1 MSGEVRVA
9 LAGVGNC
16 AAAFVRGIEYYRRE
30 GAETVLGLITP
41 QLGGYSIA
49 DIRVVAAFDVSK
61 SKVGRDLGD
70 AIRTE
75 TICTRRVCDV
85 NQMGVTVS
93 SGPVLD
99 GIGGNAE
106 AVIELHRDAQ
116 ASIEPEAIAKIL
128 QETGADVLV
137 NFLPVGSRKGT
148 EFYARSALKARCGF
162 VNAIPVPIGRDP
174 KWRTA
179 FSEAAQP
186 LIGDDV
192 KSQVGA
198 TIVHRA
204 LVELFS
210 MRGYE
215 LDRTYQLNVGGNMDF
230 FNMTSSERLADKRI
244 SKAQAILDVA
254 NRGEGMTPGTYHISP
269 SDHISF
275 LEDRKIAFIRLEGRG
290 FAGAP
295 IDIEVR
301 MCVED
306 SPNSAGII
314 VDAVRYA
321 KVARDRGEGGYLVP
335 ISSWLMKAPAFPS
348 PDAEAKK
355 ACDAWVAGGMSSGSP

>member
-1 MSGEVRVA
+1 MSKEVRVA

-16 AAAFVRGIEYYRRE
+16 AAALIQGVEYYRRE
-30 GAETVLGLITP
+30 GAGKVLGLMTP
-41 QLGGYSIA
+41 QLGGYSIE
-49 DIRVVAAFDVSK
+49 DLRFVAAFDVSK
-61 SKVGRDLGD
+61 NKVGRDLGD

-85 NQMGVTVS
+85 GQMDVTVS
-93 SGPVLD
+93 PGPVLD

-106 AVIELHRDAQ
+106 AVIEIHKDAQ
-116 ASIEPEAIAKIL
+116 TSVEPEAIAQIL
-128 QETGADVLV
+128 RETGADVLV
-137 NFLPVGSRKGT
+137 NFLPVGSRQGT
-148 EFYARSALKARCGF
+148 EFYARSALAASCGF

-179 FSEAAQP
+179 FFEANQP

-210 MRGYE
+210 MRGFE

-254 NRGEGMTPGTYHISP
+254 NRGEGMMPSTFHISP
-269 SDHISF
+269 SDHIPF

-295 IDIEVR
+295 IDIEMR

-335 ISSWLMKAPAFPS
+335 ISAWLMKAPAFPIS
-348 PDAEAKK
+348 DAEAKK
-355 ACDAWVAGGMSSGSP
+355 ACDAWVAEGTSSRLR